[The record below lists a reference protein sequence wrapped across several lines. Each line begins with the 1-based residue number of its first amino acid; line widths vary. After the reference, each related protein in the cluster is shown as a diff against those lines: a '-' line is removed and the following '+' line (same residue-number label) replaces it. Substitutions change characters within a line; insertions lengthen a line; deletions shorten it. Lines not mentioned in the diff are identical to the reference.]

1 MDNNLSQGIART
13 SSPKE
18 ILVIKFEESLI
29 EMTKDQLDLAIK
41 KLNFLCLNFD
51 PYSNYVSTEVENILS
66 EYQLT
71 DYISNPFEFT
81 NIVLQILD
89 KTENTIKSRVH

>member
-1 MDNNLSQGIART
+1 MDNNHSQSLAQT

-18 ILVIKFEESLI
+18 ILVQSFEENLKA
-29 EMTKDQLDLAIK
+29 MTKQQLDLAIK

-51 PYSNYVSTEVENILS
+51 PYSDHISTEVENILS
-66 EYQLT
+66 EYKLS